1 MAELNLK
8 QILDKL
14 NKEFGGD
21 SRKLVFWYDDAGE
34 FAEDIDQI
42 ELENAKLYKLA
53 VDNQFYTKYFLECE
67 DQTTN
72 YLIYAPFAKPAVR
85 DNHLADTIK
94 YSKEFFADRASLI
107 CIDLG
112 IKEEYKP
119 VIQKYI
125 KFFAAKDRAEKFYQF
140 ELEKFNKTIIE
151 TAFMSI
157 LCKCRTSSF
166 DEVVRTILME
176 ANFQENKYMVEIE
189 KFGLMDAFWRLCE
202 EHFGYHEAAPS
213 IKKLA
218 IKFFITYTVHYMHSE
233 PPKSWVSFISFKSGT
248 IIAFMDNVM
257 NNIIF
262 RDTYNEISEII
273 SSDIKAD
280 QYFAEMELS
289 SLYECDTFEIID
301 ELIIKWIKEK
311 LLSENIDAKI
321 GDKDILAICSDR
333 IKKHFGEKYFNLYK
347 MMSHAFWIINA
358 NDYSCPSKL
367 DKIIQQYKT
376 FDCLIDGHYR
386 EFYTCYDKLEYVEEF
401 EQLREL
407 VENIYTN
414 EYLDEIT
421 TAWTAALK
429 DEVTTSAIPLQRNFY
444 NRYIKNV
451 KERVIVIVS
460 DAMRYEVAHDL
471 WGKFNSDEK
480 CTATIE
486 MMMGVLPSY
495 TRLGMASLLPHKR
508 LEITDDYK
516 VLVDGKSC
524 DSTIQREEILK
535 SANTNSKCVQFDEIV
550 SLKRDAL
557 RKIFSGAEVI
567 YIYHNQVDARGDK
580 PNTENEVFAA
590 CSEAIDEIYKM
601 VRKLT
606 EDVTAIRYIITADH
620 GFIYKREK
628 LQESDKID
636 GLNNKNDFVNRR
648 FIISSETINA
658 DGTKCYDLSNIL
670 ANDDTKKV
678 IVPTG
683 SNIFKTSGG
692 GQNYVHGGASPQEML
707 IPVIDVKTQ
716 KGHME
721 TRAASISLIS
731 ITTKITSLILSLDF
745 IQSEPVTDIIKATTY
760 KLFFVSDDNEK
771 ISNEF
776 TYVADNKDSDAQK
789 RVFRLKFTFKNKKY
803 DRNKRYSL
811 VAFDVASEMNEPV
824 WSHDVVMDLAFADD
838 FGF

>member
-1 MAELNLK
+1 MDFK
-8 QILDKL
+8 QITQKL
-14 NKEFGGD
+14 NDQFKSET
-21 SRKLVFWYDDAGE
+21 RRLVFWYDEAGE
-34 FAEDIDQI
+34 FAEDIDEI
-42 ELENAKLYKLA
+42 ELENAKLYKLT
-53 VDNQFYTKYFLECE
+53 VDNQFYTKYFLERE

-72 YLIYAPFAKPAVR
+72 YLIYAPFAKPSVR

-94 YSKEFFADRASLI
+94 YSREFFGDRASLI
-107 CIDLG
+107 CVDLG

-125 KFFAAKDRAEKFYQF
+125 KFFAARDRSEKFYQF
-140 ELEKFNKTIIE
+140 EIANFNKTIIE
-151 TAFMSI
+151 TALMSVI
-157 LCKCRTSSF
+157 CKCKAPSF
-166 DEVVRTILME
+166 DEVVRRVLME
-176 ANFQENKYMVEIE
+176 ANFLENKYMVEIE
-189 KFGLMDAFWRLCE
+189 KFGLTDAFWRQCE
-202 EHFGYHEAAPS
+202 EHFGYHEATPS

-218 IKFFITYTVHYMHSE
+218 ITFFVTYTVHFMHCE
-233 PPKSWVSFISFKSGT
+233 PPKAWVSFVSFKSGT

-257 NNIIF
+257 NNILY
-262 RDTYNEISEII
+262 RDTYNEISKII
-273 SSDIKAD
+273 SSDIKAE
-280 QYFAEMELS
+280 QYFAEMDLS

-301 ELIIKWIKEK
+301 ELIIKWIKDK
-311 LLSENIDAKI
+311 LISENINAKI
-321 GDKDILAICSDR
+321 GDKDIRAICNDR

-347 MMSHAFWIINA
+347 MLHYAYWIINA
-358 NDYSCPSKL
+358 SKYRCPNKL
-367 DKIIQQYKT
+367 NEIIKQYKLL
-376 FDCLIDGHYR
+376 DCLIDEAYR
-386 EFYTCYDKLEYVEEF
+386 KFYTCYDKLENIEDF
-401 EQLREL
+401 ELLREL

-414 EYLDEIT
+414 EYLDKII
-421 TAWTAALK
+421 TAWSTALK

-444 NRYIKNV
+444 NRYIKSV
-451 KERVIVIVS
+451 KERVIVIIS

-486 MMMGVLPSY
+486 MMLGVLPSY
-495 TRLGMASLLPHKR
+495 TSLGMASLLPQRR

-516 VLVDGKSC
+516 VLADGKSC
-524 DSTIQREEILK
+524 DSRIQREEILK
-535 SANTNSKCVQFDEIV
+535 SANTNSKCVLYNDIIA
-550 SLKRDAL
+550 LKRDAL
-557 RKIFSGAEVI
+557 RKIFTGAEVV
-567 YIYHNQVDARGDK
+567 YIYHDQIDVRGEK
-580 PNTENEVFAA
+580 LTTENEVFVA
-590 CSEAIDEIYKM
+590 CSEAIEEIYKL

-606 EDVTAIRYIITADH
+606 DDVSAIRYIITADH

-648 FIISSETINA
+648 FIISSDTINA
-658 DGTKCYDLSNIL
+658 DGTKCYDLSSIL
-670 ANDDTKKV
+670 ANGDMKKV
-678 IVPTG
+678 IVPSG

-707 IPVIDVKTQ
+707 IPVIEVKTQ

-721 TRAASISLIS
+721 TRTATISLIS
-731 ITTKITSLILSLDF
+731 IMTKITSLILSLDF
-745 IQSEPVTDIIKATTY
+745 IQTEAVTDIIKATTY

-771 ISNEF
+771 ISNEC
-776 TYVADNKDSDAQK
+776 TYVADNKETDAQK

>member
-1 MAELNLK
+1 MDFK
-8 QILDKL
+8 QITQKL
-14 NKEFGGD
+14 NDQFKSET
-21 SRKLVFWYDDAGE
+21 RRLVFWYDEAGE

-53 VDNQFYTKYFLECE
+53 IDNQFYTKYFLERE

-72 YLIYAPFAKPAVR
+72 YLIYAPFVKPSVR

-107 CIDLG
+107 CVDLR

-151 TAFMSI
+151 TALMSI
-157 LCKCRTSSF
+157 LCKCRTASF
-166 DEVVRTILME
+166 DEVVRAMLME
-176 ANFQENKYMVEIE
+176 ANFQDNKYMNEIE
-189 KFGLMDAFWRLCE
+189 KFGLTEAFWQLCE
-202 EHFGYHEAAPS
+202 EHFGYHETTPS

-218 IKFFITYTVHYMHSE
+218 ITFFITYTVHYMHAE
-233 PPKSWVSFISFKSGT
+233 PPKSWAGFVSFKSGT

-257 NNIIF
+257 NNVIY
-262 RDTYNEISEII
+262 RDTYNRISKII
-273 SSDIKAD
+273 SNDIKAD
-280 QYFAEMELS
+280 QYFAEMDLT

-301 ELIIKWIKEK
+301 ELIIKWINDK
-311 LLSENIDAKI
+311 LTSENIDAKI
-321 GDKDILAICSDR
+321 DNKDILAICRER

-347 MMSHAFWIINA
+347 MLYHAFGIIN
-358 NDYSCPSKL
+358 NSNYGCPEELK
-367 DKIIQQYKT
+367 KIIKQYEAS
-376 FDCLIDGHYR
+376 DCLIDGDYR
-386 EFYTCYDKLEYVEEF
+386 GFYSCYDKLEYSENF

-407 VENIYTN
+407 VENVYTN
-414 EYLDEIT
+414 EYLDKISIT
-421 TAWTAALK
+421 WTAALK
-429 DEVTTSAIPLQRNFY
+429 EEMTTSAIPLQRNFY
-444 NRYIKNV
+444 NRYIKSV

-460 DAMRYEVAHDL
+460 DAMRYEVAHEL

-495 TRLGMASLLPHKR
+495 TKLGMGSLLPHKK
-508 LEITDDYK
+508 LEITDDYR
-516 VLVDGKSC
+516 VLVDEKTC
-524 DSTIQREEILK
+524 DTTIQREGILK
-535 SANTNSKCVQFDEIV
+535 SANINSKGVIYNDII

-557 RKIFSGAEVI
+557 RKIFSGAEVV
-567 YIYHNQVDARGDK
+567 YIYHDQIDSRGETK
-580 PNTENEVFAA
+580 SSENEVFTA
-590 CSEAIDEIYKM
+590 CSEAIDEIYKL

-648 FIISSETINA
+648 FIISNEPIYA
-658 DGTKCYDLSNIL
+658 DGTTCYDLSDIL
-670 ANDDTKKV
+670 DNDDTKKI
-678 IVPTG
+678 IVPSG
-683 SNIFKTSGG
+683 SNVFKTSGG

-707 IPVIDVKTQ
+707 IPVINVKTQ

-721 TRAASISLIS
+721 TRAAVISLVS
-731 ITTKITSLILSLDF
+731 IMTKITSLIISLDF

-771 ISNEF
+771 ISNECV
-776 TYVADNKDSDAQK
+776 YVADNKDNDAQK

-811 VAFDVASEMNEPV
+811 VVFDVASEMNDPV

-838 FGF
+838 YGF